1 MSALRAFT
9 LRLSALLVMVGG
21 AAAAASPDDIV
32 RATMAKLAPQVKVDV
47 VQDSGIPGFYEAMVG
62 SQLVYVS
69 KDGRFVLDGS
79 AFDAAA
85 QRDLTEAARARQRLG
100 GLARIGVDRRI
111 VFAPAKPK
119 HVVTVFTDID
129 CPFCRRFHE
138 QIARYNEAGIAVEY
152 VFLPLDIHPGADR
165 KAEAVWCAKDRKA
178 AFTAA
183 MGGADTGQATC
194 PNPVAETSRIAREI
208 GVTGTPTVLAADGTH
223 ITPQI
228 AMSPDQLAGE
238 LDRLAARPA
247 VAR

>member
-1 MSALRAFT
+1 MNPIRTFALP
-9 LRLSALLVMVGG
+9 LLLALAG
-21 AAAAASPDDIV
+21 ATAVAASPDDTV

-47 VQDSGIPGFYEAMVG
+47 VQDSQVPGFYEAMVG
-62 SQLVYVS
+62 AQLIYVS

-79 AFDAAA
+79 AFDASA

-100 GLARIGVDRRI
+100 GLARIGADKRI

-194 PNPVAETSRIAREI
+194 ENPITETTRIAREI
-208 GVTGTPTVLAADGTH
+208 GIGGTPTVLAADGTQVAG
-223 ITPQI
+223 QI

-238 LDRLAARPA
+238 LDRLASRPA
-247 VAR
+247 AAR

>member
-1 MSALRAFT
+1 MSMLRAFV
-9 LRLSALLVMVGG
+9 LLLLPLQALVG
-21 AAAAASPDDIV
+21 AAAATSPDDTV
-32 RATMAKLAPQVKVDV
+32 RAAMAKLAPQVKVDV
-47 VQDSGIPGFYEAMVG
+47 VQDAQIPGFYEAMVG
-62 SQLVYVS
+62 PQLIYVS

-79 AFDAAA
+79 AFDVAV
-85 QRDLTEAARARQRLG
+85 QRDVTEATRARQRLG
-100 GLARIGVDRRI
+100 GLARIGADQRI

-119 HVVTVFTDID
+119 HMVTVFTDID

-138 QIARYNEAGIAVEY
+138 QIARYNEAGIGVEY

-208 GVTGTPTVLAADGTH
+208 GVAVTPTVLAADGTH

-228 AMSPDQLAGE
+228 AMSPGQLAGE

-247 VAR
+247 AAR